1 MPAITIETITIESR
15 KIGGGEP
22 VFIIA
27 ELSGNHQQNLSVALD
42 AIAAMKEAGADAVKL
57 QTYRPD
63 TITMDSA
70 QECFQITQGTIWD
83 GRTLYQLYT
92 EAATPWDW
100 YPRLKHAAQA
110 LGLICFS
117 SPFDMTAV
125 DYLQTMDAPAY
136 KIASFEI
143 TDIPLIRYAASKGK
157 PIILSTGIA
166 ELADIEEAITAVRET
181 GNNEIALLKCASV
194 YPTPFEELNL
204 RAMPYLGER
213 YSVVMGLS
221 DHTTGHSA
229 AAAATALGASII
241 EKHFILDKALGG
253 PDAAFSLDPA
263 EFAAMVKAVRE
274 VEAALGRADYTIS
287 ERVGKSREHAR
298 SLFAVKAV
306 RALEPFTED
315 NVRSIR
321 PGAGL
326 HPRHLDEVLRK
337 RAKVAIEK
345 GTPLS
350 WDIMCD

>member
-1 MPAITIETITIESR
+1 MKINNR
-15 KIGGGEP
+15 KIGPGEP

-27 ELSGNHQQNLSVALD
+27 ELSANHGQDFSVALD
-42 AIAAMKEAGADAVKL
+42 TIHAMREAGADAVKL

-63 TITMDSA
+63 TITLESA
-70 QECFQITQGTIWD
+70 REYFQINQGTIWD
-83 GRTLYQLYT
+83 GKTLYQLYT

-100 YPRLKHAAQA
+100 YPRLRRAAEA

-117 SPFDMTAV
+117 SPFDKTAI

-166 ELADIEEAITAVRET
+166 ELPDIEEAVAAARET
-181 GNNEIALLKCASV
+181 GNTEIAILKCASV

-204 RAMPYLGER
+204 RAMPYLAER
-213 YSVVMGLS
+213 FSVPVGLS
-221 DHTTGHSA
+221 DHTVGHLA
-229 AAAATALGASII
+229 AVAATALGASII

-253 PDAAFSLDPA
+253 PDAAFSLDPV
-263 EFAAMVKAVRE
+263 EFAAMVKAVRD
-274 VEAALGRADYTIS
+274 VERALGRADYTIS

-298 SLFAVKAV
+298 SLFAVKSIQAH
-306 RALEPFTED
+306 EPFTEA
-315 NVRSIR
+315 NVKSIR
-321 PGAGL
+321 PGFGL
-326 HPRHLDEVLRK
+326 HPRYLTDILGK
-337 RAKVAIEK
+337 KAKVTIEK

-350 WDIMCD
+350 WDMIAD

>member
-1 MPAITIETITIESR
+1 MPAITIQNR
-15 KIGGGEP
+15 KIGDGEP

-27 ELSGNHQQNLSVALD
+27 ELSGNHGQDFSVAID
-42 AIAAMKEAGADAVKL
+42 TINAMSEAGADAVKL

-70 QECFQITQGTIWD
+70 RECFQINQDTIWD

-100 YPRLKHAAQA
+100 YPRLKRVAEG

-117 SPFDMTAV
+117 SPFDKTAV

-143 TDIPLIRYAASKGK
+143 TDIPLLRYTASKRR

-166 ELADIEEAITAVRET
+166 EPSDIEEAIAAIRET

-221 DHTTGHSA
+221 DHTEGISA
-229 AAAATALGASII
+229 ATAAAALGASII
-241 EKHFILDKALGG
+241 EKHFILDKAMGG

-263 EFAAMVKAVRE
+263 EFASMVKAVRE
-274 VEAALGRADYTIS
+274 VERALGRADYTIS
-287 ERVGKSREHAR
+287 ERVGRSREHAR
-298 SLFAVKAV
+298 SLFAVKAI
-306 RALEPFTED
+306 RALEPFTLD

-321 PGAGL
+321 PGFGL
-326 HPRHLDEVLRK
+326 HPRYLDDILRK
-337 RAKVAIEK
+337 KAKVAIEK

-350 WDIMCD
+350 WDIIID

>member
-1 MPAITIETITIESR
+1 MKINDR
-15 KIGGGEP
+15 KIGPGEP

-27 ELSGNHQQNLSVALD
+27 ELSANHGQDFSIALD
-42 AIAAMKEAGADAVKL
+42 TIHAMREAGADAVKL

-63 TITMDSA
+63 TITLESA
-70 QECFQITQGTIWD
+70 REYFQINQGTIWD
-83 GRTLYQLYT
+83 GKTLYQLYT

-100 YPRLKHAAQA
+100 YPRLRRAAEA

-117 SPFDMTAV
+117 SPFDKTAI
-125 DYLQTMDAPAY
+125 DYLQTMDVPAY

-166 ELADIEEAITAVRET
+166 ELPDIEEAVAAIRET
-181 GNNEIALLKCASV
+181 GNTEIAILKCASV

-204 RAMPYLGER
+204 RAMPYLAER
-213 YSVVMGLS
+213 FGVPVGLS
-221 DHTTGHSA
+221 DHTTGHLA
-229 AAAATALGASII
+229 AVAATALGASII

-263 EFAAMVKAVRE
+263 EFAAMVKAVRDAE
-274 VEAALGRADYTIS
+274 RALGRADYTIS

-298 SLFAVKAV
+298 SLFAVKSIQAH
-306 RALEPFTED
+306 EPFTEA
-315 NVRSIR
+315 NVKSIR
-321 PGAGL
+321 PGFGL
-326 HPRHLDEVLRK
+326 HPRYLTDIVGK
-337 RAKVAIEK
+337 KAKAAIEK

-350 WDIMCD
+350 WDMIAD

>member
-1 MPAITIETITIESR
+1 MSAITIQGR
-15 KIGGGEP
+15 KIGAGEP

-27 ELSGNHQQNLSVALD
+27 ELSANHGQDFS
-42 AIAAMKEAGADAVKL
+42 IAVDTITAMTAAGADAVKL

-63 TITMDSA
+63 TITLNSA
-70 QECFQITQGTIWD
+70 RECFQINQGTIWD

-100 YPRLKHAAQA
+100 YPRLRREAEA

-117 SPFDMTAV
+117 SPFDKTAV
-125 DYLQTMDAPAY
+125 DYLETMDAPAY

-143 TDIPLIRYAASKGK
+143 TDISLIRYAASKGK

-166 ELADIEEAITAVRET
+166 EISDIEEAIVAIRET

-213 YSVVMGLS
+213 FGVVMGLS
-221 DHTTGHSA
+221 DHTEGISA
-229 AAAATALGASII
+229 ATAAAALGASII
-241 EKHFILDKALGG
+241 EKHFILDKAMGG

-263 EFAAMVKAVRE
+263 EFTAMVKSVRE
-274 VEAALGRADYTIS
+274 VERALGRADYTIS
-287 ERVGKSREHAR
+287 EKVRKSREHAR
-298 SLFAVKAV
+298 SLFAVKAIQ
-306 RALEPFTED
+306 ALEPFTLC

-321 PGAGL
+321 PGFGL
-326 HPRHLDEVLRK
+326 HPRYLNDVLGK
-337 RAKVAIEK
+337 RAKVAIES

-350 WDIMCD
+350 WDIIID